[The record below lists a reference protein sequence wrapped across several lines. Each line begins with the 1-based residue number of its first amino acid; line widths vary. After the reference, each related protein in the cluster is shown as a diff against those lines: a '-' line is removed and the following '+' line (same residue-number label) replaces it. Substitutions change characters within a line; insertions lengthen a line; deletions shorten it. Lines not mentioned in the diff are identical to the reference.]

1 MKEKLSDIYRKSR
14 YWYESWK
21 MSIYDIDKQV
31 LDDVI
36 RYRR

>member
-1 MKEKLSDIYRKSR
+1 
-14 YWYESWK
+14 